1 MAIGRRQF
9 IAALAGTVVAWPL
22 AARAQQLTMPVI
34 GMLSAGSFGNPRTF
48 AFREGLKETGYVEG
62 QNAIIEFRGANGR
75 YELMAAMAADLVDR
89 RVKVIA
95 VDGTEG
101 TRAAKNA
108 TETVPIVFVIGSDP
122 VKTGFVAS
130 LNRPGGNLTGVA
142 ALTHALDA
150 KRLEMIREV
159 VPAAKMI
166 GVLFNPKNADADQ
179 QLHDI
184 KEAAQSLGEQVRVL
198 NASTKSDIN
207 ETFKAFAQLHGD
219 ALIVNSD
226 NFLNDQSE
234 QIAAL
239 AFSFAVPTI
248 AARRVF
254 AASGVLMSYGP
265 DIADA
270 FRQQGV
276 YVGRILNGDKPGDL
290 PVLQPTKFELVINQR
305 TAKTLGITMPPTL
318 LATADEVIE

>member
-1 MAIGRRQF
+1 MVIGRRQF
-9 IAALAGTVVAWPL
+9 ISALAGTVVAWPL
-22 AARAQQLTMPVI
+22 AARAQHLTTPVI

-62 QNAIIEFRGANGR
+62 QNTIIEFRGANGR
-75 YELMAAMAADLVDR
+75 YELMAAMAADLVGR

-95 VDGTEG
+95 VDSTEG
-101 TRAAKNA
+101 TRAAKDA
-108 TETVPIVFVIGSDP
+108 TETIPIVFVLGSDP
-122 VKTGFVAS
+122 VKAGLVAS

-150 KRLEMIREV
+150 KRLEMIRET

-179 QLHDI
+179 QLQDI
-184 KEAAQSLGEQVRVL
+184 KEAAQSLGEQIRIL

-207 ETFKAFAQLHGD
+207 EAFKTFAQLRGD

-239 AFSFAVPTI
+239 TFSFAIPTI

-265 DIADA
+265 DILDA
-270 FRQQGV
+270 VRQQGI
-276 YVGRILNGDKPGDL
+276 YVGRILKGEKVGEL
-290 PVLQPTKFELVINQR
+290 PVLQPTKFELVVNQR